1 MFGLTPL
8 NILVSIVTLEKCFF
22 HYNFASYVGE
32 WAGNRI
38 TEEGFYTLI

>member
-1 MFGLTPL
+1 MST
-8 NILVSIVTLEKCFF
+8 LVSIVTLEKCFF

-32 WAGNRI
+32 WAGNKI